1 MDPFDDEITR
11 LPEEDSKQHAFEV
24 GETFGQFEILSILG
38 RGGMGEVYEAKH
50 VVLGTT
56 YALKVI
62 NRDILTD
69 SNRERFKREAQVMAQ
84 LLHPNIV
91 QVDDFGE
98 TDGYTWL
105 RMALLRGFD
114 YEGGHYASLD
124 ALMEAKGALP
134 EPYVRKVL
142 KQVLEGLGFAHAKG
156 MVHRDIKPANVL
168 FDEAG
173 TARVSDFGL
182 VRLAGEDFVQ
192 SQVKLTQAGDY
203 EEAATELEGAGS
215 QAGSKTRAI
224 LGTYTYM
231 SPEQRKSSE
240 VDHRSDLFAV
250 GLIGFQMLTGED
262 SSALELPTQIV
273 DGIDPGWD
281 AWVKQAMATSPEK
294 RFSDAGAMI
303 AALPGHVAV
312 EAGAVEAV
320 GNAATATAPPDDGD
334 LRSEIHSLA
343 GADVNAR
350 QNKKS
355 AKLWVFLALTAVILV
370 SGLFWVLKPG
380 QGSAPAEES
389 ATTTQT
395 KANPVKTTEAAP
407 EKSVPQPQ
415 VGQAWTVALPD
426 GPDMEFAWLPAGRFT
441 MGSAVTEANR
451 GDDENEHLVDITKSF
466 WMGKTEVTLA
476 QYAAYLRAARPQGG
490 LDWDDEDRPLTEST
504 YELAGNLYSQ
514 SWQQPVVE
522 LRWSE
527 ARGFCEWVTK
537 VEKKAGRLPEG
548 YVYDLPTEAQW
559 EYASRAGSTG
569 QPAVEQQAES
579 NSAKIGSVAW
589 YAENSGGSTR
599 DVRQKMPNAW
609 GLHDMYGNVYEWCR
623 DRYGPYPPNKSIY
636 RDPTGA
642 STGTR
647 RVLRGGSWANQPD
660 ALRAAHRKSAPPGAS
675 TVSLGFRVAL
685 VPVSASA
692 DF

>member
-24 GETFGQFEILSILG
+24 GETFGQFEILSMLG

-50 VVLGTT
+50 MVLGTT

-98 TDGYTWL
+98 TEGYTWL

-114 YEGGHYASLD
+114 YEGEHYASLD

-134 EPYVRKVL
+134 EHYVRKVL
-142 KQVLEGLGFAHAKG
+142 TQVLEGLGFAHAKG

-168 FDEAG
+168 FDEEG

-182 VRLAGEDFVQ
+182 VRLAGEDFIQ

-281 AWVKQAMATSPEK
+281 EWVKQAMATSREK

-312 EAGAVEAV
+312 EAGAVEAD
-320 GNAATATAPPDDGD
+320 GNAAAATAPSDDGD
-334 LRSEIHSLA
+334 LRSEIRSLA
-343 GADVNAR
+343 AADASAR
-350 QNKKS
+350 QNKKG

-370 SGLFWVLKPG
+370 SGLFWILKPG
-380 QGSAPAEES
+380 QGSSPAQNS
-389 ATTTQT
+389 AAAGSSVHDSPLVALP
-395 KANPVKTTEAAP
+395 KAVSKP
-407 EKSVPQPQ
+407 E
-415 VGQAWTVALPD
+415 VGKAWTVTLPN
-426 GPDMEFAWLPAGRFT
+426 GPNMEFAWLPAGRFT
-441 MGSAVTEANR
+441 MGSAVTEVNR
-451 GDDENEHLVDITKSF
+451 GEDESEHLVDITKSF

-476 QYAAYLRAARPQGG
+476 QYAAYLKAARPQGG
-490 LDWDDEDRPLTEST
+490 LDWDNENRPLTEST
-504 YELAGNLYSQ
+504 YELAGNLYSR

-522 LRWSE
+522 LSWND
-527 ARGFCEWVTK
+527 ARGFCEWLTK
-537 VEKKAGRLPEG
+537 LEREAGRLPEG

-559 EYASRAGSTG
+559 EYASRAGSKG
-569 QPAVEQQAES
+569 QPEVEQQAIL
-579 NSAKIGSVAW
+579 NPGQIGALAW

-623 DRYGPYPPNKSIY
+623 DRYGPYPPNESIY

-660 ALRAAHRKSAPPGAS
+660 ALRAAHRKSAPEGAS
-675 TVSLGFRVAL
+675 ITSLGFRVAL
-685 VPVSASA
+685 VPATPNRA
-692 DF
+692 L